1 MVKSVKNQELAYK
14 LVWIACKKT
23 SNYTDLSPTSSFYL
37 RLEVDIEVRDV
48 LLDQG
53 VQLVHAQPQLGHA
66 GLEHLPH
73 PVVLHDLH
81 KDGEG
86 VLFRH
91 LE

>member
-1 MVKSVKNQELAYK
+1 M
-14 LVWIACKKT
+14 
-23 SNYTDLSPTSSFYL
+23 
-37 RLEVDIEVRDV
+37 DIEVRDV

-53 VQLVHAQPQLGHA
+53 VQLIHAQAQLGHA

-81 KDGEG
+81 QDGEG
-86 VLFRH
+86 VLLRR